1 MGALMAYLPEKIVEK
16 RQYLATLLIYEGTK
30 LLREKFDSIHKPEN
44 LTLTLT
50 DPAIKSQL
58 NGILTV
64 EEWYCLYPPDPGKH
78 ISSADFD
85 LWLIL
90 KLLRT
95 ICGLT
100 PPVTG
105 WYNMPHGVTFAE
117 DLARIEC
124 YCDSVR
130 DKNMTD
136 ARFNY
141 LWTAI
146 SEAFLRIA
154 AGISSEKE
162 REEETSIGELLQD
175 PLRSPA
181 VVDKYVDNLRS
192 WRNRRENEFLRIFSH
207 GKRVSIIPRRFLEL
221 FQFSCR

>member
-1 MGALMAYLPEKIVEK
+1 MASPEEIVEK
-16 RQYLATLLIYEGTK
+16 HQYLATLLIYEGTK

-50 DPAIKSQL
+50 DPTIKSQL
-58 NGILTV
+58 KGILTD
-64 EEWYCLYPPDPGKH
+64 EEWCCLYPPDPGKH
-78 ISSADFD
+78 ISSEDFD

-105 WYNMPHGVTFAE
+105 WYSMPHGVTFAE
-117 DLARIEC
+117 DLARIDC
-124 YCDSVR
+124 YCYSVCF
-130 DKNMTD
+130 KEMTD

-154 AGISSEKE
+154 AGISSEKK
-162 REEETSIGELLQD
+162 RELD

-192 WRNRRENEFLRIFSH
+192 WGYRREKESMRIFTS
-207 GKRVSIIPRRFLEL
+207 GKRVSIVPRRFLEL
-221 FQFSCR
+221 FQFSCRGQE

>member
-1 MGALMAYLPEKIVEK
+1 M
-16 RQYLATLLIYEGTK
+16 
-30 LLREKFDSIHKPEN
+30 
-44 LTLTLT
+44 TLT
-50 DPAIKSQL
+50 DPTIKSQL
-58 NGILTV
+58 KGILTD
-64 EEWYCLYPPDPGKH
+64 EEWCCLYPPDPGKH

-162 REEETSIGELLQD
+162 RKQETSIGELLQD

-181 VVDKYVDNLRS
+181 VVDKYVDTLRS
-192 WRNRRENEFLRIFSH
+192 WGYRRARECWRVLGSSH
-207 GKRVSIIPRRFLEL
+207 RRKRVLTVPRRFLEL
-221 FQFSCR
+221 LQFSCRGQE